1 MVEPRGGDGG
11 VMHLL
16 SGLFPFNES
25 IHPPHEAAQNEY
37 LPNVPESYSQ
47 TAEPNWK
54 FADIYPSL

>member
-1 MVEPRGGDGG
+1 
-11 VMHLL
+11 MHLL